1 MMRKVKI
8 SNLEIGNGTPKI
20 MGILNVSPE
29 SFYKESISIGK
40 KIISERALQMEK
52 EGADIID
59 IGGMSTAPYLYTV
72 ISVEK
77 ELKRI
82 RNSVNAVKE
91 ACRIPV
97 SVDTPRADV
106 AEASAELGVDL
117 INDVTGLKYDDRMK
131 EIVSSTGLPVIIGAY
146 GHKSITYK
154 SGDIFETMEILQESL
169 DLAREKG
176 ISDNKIIID
185 PLIGFFRSTGNNPF
199 FTKIAHHSWCV
210 RDLEII
216 SGLKRLSKIS
226 KPICISV
233 SRKSFI
239 GKLFNLTESERLIP
253 SIIIQIICALNGAS
267 IIRTHDVK
275 ETKIGLELLQKITKD
290 RGPNPGT
297 T

>member
-1 MMRKVKI
+1 MKKVKI

-40 KIISERALQMEK
+40 KIISERAREIED

-59 IGGMSTAPYLYTV
+59 IGAMSTAPYLDTA

-77 ELKRI
+77 EIERMRYSIK
-82 RNSVNAVKE
+82 AVKE
-91 ACRIPV
+91 VCRIPI
-97 SVDTPRADV
+97 SVDTPRGEV
-106 AEASAELGVDL
+106 AEASIKLGVDL
-117 INDVTGLKYDDRMK
+117 INDVTGLKYDERMK
-131 EIVSSTGLPVIIGAY
+131 EIVFLSELPIIVGAY
-146 GHKSITYK
+146 GKKSNTYM
-154 SGDIFETMEILQESL
+154 SGDILETTEILQESL
-169 DLAREKG
+169 DLAHENG

-199 FTKIAHHSWCV
+199 FTKISHHNWYE
-210 RDLEII
+210 RDLNII
-216 SGLKRLSKIS
+216 SGLNNMSKIS
-226 KPICISV
+226 NPICISV

-253 SIIIQIICALNGAS
+253 SLISQIVCVLNGAS

-275 ETKIGLELLQKITKD
+275 ETKMCLDLLQRITKN
-290 RGPNPGT
+290 GSPGLSMA
-297 T
+297 

>member
-1 MMRKVKI
+1 MKKVKI

-40 KIISERALQMEK
+40 KIISERAREIEE

-59 IGGMSTAPYLYTV
+59 IGAMSTAPYLDTA

-77 ELKRI
+77 EIERMRYSIK
-82 RNSVNAVKE
+82 AVKE
-91 ACRIPV
+91 VCRIPI
-97 SVDTPRADV
+97 SVDTPRAEV
-106 AEASAELGVDL
+106 AEASIELGVDL
-117 INDVTGLKYDDRMK
+117 INDVTGLKYDERMK
-131 EIVSSTGLPVIIGAY
+131 EIVFLSKLPVIVGAY
-146 GHKSITYK
+146 GKKSNTYM
-154 SGDIFETMEILQESL
+154 SGDILETTEILQESL
-169 DLAREKG
+169 DLAHENG

-199 FTKIAHHSWCV
+199 FTKISHHNWYE
-210 RDLEII
+210 RDLNII
-216 SGLKRLSKIS
+216 SGLNNMSKIS
-226 KPICISV
+226 NPICISV

-253 SIIIQIICALNGAS
+253 SLISQIVCVLNGAS

-275 ETKIGLELLQKITKD
+275 ETKMCLDLLHRITKN
-290 RGPNPGT
+290 GSPGLSMA
-297 T
+297 

>member
-1 MMRKVKI
+1 MKKVKI

-40 KIISERALQMEK
+40 KIISERAREIEE

-59 IGGMSTAPYLYTV
+59 IGAMSTAPYLDTA

-77 ELKRI
+77 EIERMRYSIK
-82 RNSVNAVKE
+82 AVKE
-91 ACRIPV
+91 VCRIPI
-97 SVDTPRADV
+97 SVDTPRAEV
-106 AEASAELGVDL
+106 AEASIELGVDL
-117 INDVTGLKYDDRMK
+117 INDVTGLKYDERMK
-131 EIVSSTGLPVIIGAY
+131 EIVFLSKLPVIVGAY
-146 GHKSITYK
+146 GKKSNTYM
-154 SGDIFETMEILQESL
+154 SGDILETTEILQESL
-169 DLAREKG
+169 DLAHENG

-199 FTKIAHHSWCV
+199 FTKISHHNWYE
-210 RDLEII
+210 RDLNII
-216 SGLKRLSKIS
+216 SGLNNMSKIS
-226 KPICISV
+226 NPICISV

-253 SIIIQIICALNGAS
+253 SLISQIVCVLNGAS

-275 ETKIGLELLQKITKD
+275 ETKMCLDLLQRITKN
-290 RGPNPGT
+290 GSPGLNT
-297 T
+297 A

>member
-8 SNLEIGNGTPKI
+8 SHLEIGNGTPKI

-29 SFYKESISIGK
+29 SFYKESISTGK

-59 IGGMSTAPYLYTV
+59 IGGMSTAPYLDTV
-72 ISVEK
+72 ISVE
-77 ELKRI
+77 EEVERI
-82 RNSVNAVKE
+82 RNSVKAVKE
-91 ACRIPV
+91 VCRIPV

-106 AEASAELGVDL
+106 AKVSAELGVDL
-117 INDVTGLKYDDRMK
+117 INDVTGLKYDERMK
-131 EIVSSTGLPVIIGAY
+131 EIVFSTGLPVIIGAY
-146 GHKSITYK
+146 GRKSITYR
-154 SGDIFETMEILQESL
+154 SGDIFETIEILQESL
-169 DLAREKG
+169 TLAHKKG

-199 FTKIAHHSWCV
+199 FTKIAHDSWYE

-216 SGLKRLSKIS
+216 SGLKSLSKI

-239 GKLFNLTESERLIP
+239 GKLFNLTESDRLIP
-253 SIIIQIICALNGAS
+253 SIITQIICALNGAS

-275 ETKIGLELLQKITKD
+275 ETKIGLELLQKITKY
-290 RGPNPGT
+290 REPNPGT

>member
-1 MMRKVKI
+1 MKKVKI

-40 KIISERALQMEK
+40 KIISERAREIEE

-59 IGGMSTAPYLYTV
+59 IGAMSTAPYLDTS

-77 ELKRI
+77 EIERMRYSIK
-82 RNSVNAVKE
+82 AVKE
-91 ACRIPV
+91 VCRIPI
-97 SVDTPRADV
+97 SVDTPRAEV
-106 AEASAELGVDL
+106 AEASIKLGVDL
-117 INDVTGLKYDDRMK
+117 INDVTGLKYDERMK
-131 EIVSSTGLPVIIGAY
+131 EIVFLSKLPVIVGAY
-146 GHKSITYK
+146 GKKSNTYM
-154 SGDIFETMEILQESL
+154 SGDILETTEILQESL
-169 DLAREKG
+169 DLAHETG

-199 FTKIAHHSWCV
+199 FTKISHHNWYE
-210 RDLEII
+210 RDLNII
-216 SGLKRLSKIS
+216 SGLNNMSKIS
-226 KPICISV
+226 NPICISV

-253 SIIIQIICALNGAS
+253 SLISQIVCVLNGAS

-275 ETKIGLELLQKITKD
+275 ETKMCLDLLQRITKN
-290 RGPNPGT
+290 GSPGLNT
-297 T
+297 A

>member
-1 MMRKVKI
+1 MKKVKI

-40 KIISERALQMEK
+40 KIISERAREIEE

-59 IGGMSTAPYLYTV
+59 IGAMSTAPYLDTA

-77 ELKRI
+77 EIERMRYSIK
-82 RNSVNAVKE
+82 AVKE
-91 ACRIPV
+91 VCRIPI
-97 SVDTPRADV
+97 SVDTPRGEV
-106 AEASAELGVDL
+106 AEASIKLGVDL
-117 INDVTGLKYDDRMK
+117 INDVTGLKYDERMK
-131 EIVSSTGLPVIIGAY
+131 EIVFLSELPIIVGAY
-146 GHKSITYK
+146 GKKSNTYM
-154 SGDIFETMEILQESL
+154 SGDILETTEILQESL
-169 DLAREKG
+169 DLAHETG

-199 FTKIAHHSWCV
+199 FTKISHHNWYE
-210 RDLEII
+210 RDLNII
-216 SGLKRLSKIS
+216 SGLNNMSKIS
-226 KPICISV
+226 NPICISV

-253 SIIIQIICALNGAS
+253 SLISQIVCVLNGAS

-275 ETKIGLELLQKITKD
+275 ETKMCLDLLQRITKN
-290 RGPNPGT
+290 GSPGLSMA
-297 T
+297 